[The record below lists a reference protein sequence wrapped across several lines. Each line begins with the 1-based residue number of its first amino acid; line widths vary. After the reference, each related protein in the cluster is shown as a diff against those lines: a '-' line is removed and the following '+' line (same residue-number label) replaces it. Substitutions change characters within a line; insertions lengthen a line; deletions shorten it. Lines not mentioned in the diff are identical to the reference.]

1 MLLLQVRPYVRT
13 CFFSGIFMKK
23 VSILTIVVILFGS
36 CSTVED
42 TTDNA
47 IIKEPEALEEIS
59 NIEVLKLDLLSINT
73 YPEKD
78 TFIIAAYSPRFQ
90 YHEEEIEFALKNA
103 AKQIAIYK
111 GVNIDYRKL
120 IDENIIGTLQFQEI
134 NIEYDRS
141 FAESILE
148 ELEIVDDSI
157 GNDHYIALIKYK
169 SDNLPIVPE
178 IPLHPGERPAWINH
192 PPQFEGFIT
201 GVGISGL
208 RKSIYDSWQKADEQA
223 MAEIVNAIKTNIYS
237 GTGTIERGSSSSG
250 SSTTASKT
258 LSASN
263 EYISGF
269 YILSRWRE
277 TDNSSYYTLA
287 ITRKP

>member
-1 MLLLQVRPYVRT
+1 
-13 CFFSGIFMKK
+13 MKK
-23 VSILTIVVILFGS
+23 VSILTIVIILLGS

-42 TTDNA
+42 SRDDA
-47 IIKEPEALEEIS
+47 ITGEPEILDEIS
-59 NIEVLKLDLLSINT
+59 NIEVLKIDLLSLDT
-73 YPEKD
+73 YPDKD
-78 TFIIAAYSPRFQ
+78 TFIIAGYSPRFQ

-111 GVNIDYRKL
+111 GVNINYRKL

-134 NIEYDRS
+134 NIEYDKS
-141 FAESILE
+141 FAESILG

-169 SDNLPIVPE
+169 SDNLPIVPT
-178 IPLHPGERPAWINH
+178 IPLSPGERPAWINH
-192 PPQFEGFIT
+192 PPQFDGFIT

-223 MAEIVNAIKTNIYS
+223 MVEIINSIKTNIYS

-250 SSTTASKT
+250 SSASSSKT
-258 LSASN
+258 LSASS
-263 EYISGF
+263 EYITGF